1 MTTAP
6 LDSKTSRLGLATA
19 LLLST
24 LACEDS
30 ARVIDA
36 SGGAEPPDETLEPT
50 PAPDP
55 LYAITGTTFGPE
67 GNSSYV
73 ALVPSLERDT
83 EIDYGSVLEVAGG
96 ASIFGLDG
104 QRFFAVGYDDQPAI
118 TRFDIDEQNRFVERE
133 SVSLQGY
140 GLDSMWRDPGL
151 VPILSD
157 TKAYIVDSDTRSVV
171 VWDPASML
179 VSGSFALDGV
189 ADAAYPD
196 LAFEPDPTRRGDELL
211 IVATHQSETATAPF
225 STLIVLDTAND
236 RVASVVREERC
247 GGLWSSVQVA
257 NGDTYFATGPWDA
270 AQNHAL
276 GAAVAGPPCVVR
288 VKAGES
294 VFDPEY
300 FVTASELTLGRATG
314 GLVSGPNDTAYV
326 KALEESQLPAG
337 ADFDA
342 VWGGAAW
349 HWWQVDLA
357 AATPA
362 TLVEDLPSSSA
373 GGGELVV
380 QGRAYALNVA
390 ADFATTTLVD
400 MGGEAGPS
408 EQLTV
413 RGWPYGIVRV
423 R

>member
-1 MTTAP
+1 MTTAAT
-6 LDSKTSRLGLATA
+6 DSNTSLLGLATA
-19 LLLST
+19 LLLTT

-30 ARVIDA
+30 TRIIDVPR
-36 SGGAEPPDETLEPT
+36 GAEAPDETLEPA
-50 PAPDP
+50 PALDP

-73 ALVPSLERDT
+73 ALVPSLERGT

-104 QRFFAVGYDDQPAI
+104 KRFFAVGYDEQPTI
-118 TRFDIDEQNRFVERE
+118 TRFDIDDDSRFVERE

-140 GLDSMWRDPGL
+140 GLASMWRDPGL

-157 TKAYIVDSDTRSVV
+157 TKAYIIDSDTRSVV

-179 VSGSFALDGV
+179 VSGSFVLEGV
-189 ADAAYPD
+189 ADSTYTD
-196 LAFEPDPTRRGDELL
+196 LAFEPDPTRRGEELL
-211 IVATHQSETATAPF
+211 IVATHQSESASAPF

-288 VKAGES
+288 VKAGE
-294 VFDPEY
+294 VAFDPGY

-314 GLVSGPNDTAYV
+314 GLVSGPNDSAYV
-326 KALEESQLPAG
+326 KALEETELPAG

-349 HWWQVDLA
+349 HWWQVDLGA
-357 AATPA
+357 STAA

-400 MGGEAGPS
+400 MSGEAGPS
-408 EQLTV
+408 EQLSV